1 MPSWIEAYFNAAN
14 PMFYPV
20 FGLALL
26 LAGLC
31 MPISA
36 DLVLLTAGYL
46 AYQGQAAYAILIPL
60 AIGAILTGD
69 TIMFSVGRKFGLR
82 VIGAWPFRKAFTP
95 ERLARVEASFRKQGY
110 RVVFLARFMPGIR
123 TVFMFSAGTLGLRY
137 WKFILFNFAGALIVI
152 PATLFS
158 VKWVAG
164 NLDAIRAKLARGQWT
179 VMGVLAFGALV
190 VYAYRRFA
198 RARAKSARH
207 ETVSGRRF

>member
-14 PMFYPV
+14 PLLYPI

-46 AYQGQAAYAILIPL
+46 AFQGQAEYAILIPIAL
-60 AIGAILTGD
+60 AAILSGD
-69 TIMFSVGRKFGLR
+69 TIMFGIGRRFGLR
-82 VIGAWPFRKAFTP
+82 VIGMWPFRKAFTP
-95 ERLARVEASFRKQGY
+95 ERLAKVETSFRKQGY

-137 WKFILFNFAGALIVI
+137 WKFILSNFAGAIIVI
-152 PATLFS
+152 PGTLLS

-164 NLDAIRAKLARGQWT
+164 NLDVIRAKLARGQWA
-179 VMGVLAFGALV
+179 VMGILAAGALV
-190 VYAYRRFA
+190 TYFYRRAA
-198 RARAKSARH
+198 RTKSAR
-207 ETVSGRRF
+207 EAA

>member
-1 MPSWIEAYFNAAN
+1 MPSWIAEYLSAAN
-14 PMFYPV
+14 PMFYPI

-46 AYQGQAAYAILIPL
+46 AYSGQADYGVLIPVAIL
-60 AIGAILTGD
+60 AILGGD
-69 TIMFSVGRKFGLR
+69 TMMFGIGRKFGRR
-82 VIGAWPFRKAFTP
+82 VLGVWPFRKVFTP
-95 ERLARVEASFRKQGY
+95 ERVARTEAGFRDQGY

-123 TVFMFSAGTLGLRY
+123 TVFMFTSGTLGLQY
-137 WKFILFNFAGALIVI
+137 WKFIAYDFAGALIVI

-164 NLDAIRAKLARGQWT
+164 NLEVVRGKIAHGQWIATGAIVVGVALVFGWKRLYRAKT
-179 VMGVLAFGALV
+179 VQNLKGF
-190 VYAYRRFA
+190 
-198 RARAKSARH
+198 
-207 ETVSGRRF
+207 